1 VRWRSICNL
10 VLRCPMTGIYYWQVI
25 TSALAAL
32 SFAAGA
38 VNVPG
43 EFGMPP
49 LNWTSAGWF
58 FLTLWLIVTN
68 TKHKE

>member
-1 VRWRSICNL
+1 
-10 VLRCPMTGIYYWQVI
+10 MTTYYWQVI
-25 TSALAAL
+25 ASGLAAL
-32 SFAAGA
+32 AFAAGA
-38 VNVPG
+38 INVPG

-68 TKHKE
+68 TKHKGDI